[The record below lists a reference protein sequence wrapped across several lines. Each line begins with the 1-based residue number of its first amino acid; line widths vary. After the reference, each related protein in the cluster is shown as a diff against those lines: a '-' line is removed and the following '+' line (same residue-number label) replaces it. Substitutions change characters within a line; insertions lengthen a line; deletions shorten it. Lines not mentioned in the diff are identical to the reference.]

1 MRAAA
6 FQRAAAA
13 ADPHSAAVA
22 ALRALVDYVPD
33 GAARA
38 AARLLVRELAAAL
51 GAGPK
56 QGAQPGEG
64 EAAGLAKTRRRREQR
79 RAALVRLLS
88 SSAAAGDGLDAC
100 SEPTKQV
107 KDEVSSQKWVK
118 LRS

>member
-6 FQRAAAA
+6 FQRAAAVA
-13 ADPHSAAVA
+13 GPHGAAVA
-22 ALRALVDYVPD
+22 ALRAIIDYVPD

-64 EAAGLAKTRRRREQR
+64 EAAGLARTRRRR
-79 RAALVRLLS
+79 
-88 SSAAAGDGLDAC
+88 
-100 SEPTKQV
+100 
-107 KDEVSSQKWVK
+107 
-118 LRS
+118 